1 MSTLYLQ
8 IKDVNVNTP
17 TCMLLS
23 LEEKFVMSISYFNL
37 TVQEMLNVFEKAS
50 HFFRPLNCPTTVIH

>member
-1 MSTLYLQ
+1 MNTLYLQ

-23 LEEKFVMSISYFNL
+23 LEEKFVMSISYFDL

-50 HFFRPLNCPTTVIH
+50 HFFVR